1 MNLKESIRRI
11 LREEIKMPLQL
22 KRRVNNDVLDEL
34 IYTVK
39 SLIDSGYD
47 ESDVI
52 YDTVRQFIATKQF
65 KLKNDSEQSYWDS
78 YIEVEEPLVDYVKSK
93 LNIQESVLREETE
106 GYKVNLVKK
115 IIYTLY
121 DNISF
126 IEESTHYGRPLLII
140 YFESDDNAANIESW
154 FDEKISKD
162 IEEWT
167 SGNIVVCP
175 NWVADWDSRK
185 KNADVFINTELIKY
199 DNLGNVVNESVLR
212 EESSAK
218 KKISALIDEYGLYD
232 AAKMLG
238 LSFTQI
244 VKISDT
250 PINPEIANQI
260 LIENMRKGNL
270 TENYKEFIIHSSYD
284 GVFYW
289 ETNTRTGHFSNDR
302 VEQITVA
309 ATPFWDGLDYTP
321 VEIDWFTLY
330 DKDMVN
336 PIYSMG
342 GEGNYF
348 KKFTHQTNFE
358 TVEELNVWYNEVYL
372 PGVYDIIMN
381 SLLPKVYRLV
391 DYELNPR

>member
-1 MNLKESIRRI
+1 MRWFMLTRNILIFLDNMNLKNNIRRI
-11 LREEIKMPLQL
+11 
-22 KRRVNNDVLDEL
+22 
-34 IYTVK
+34 
-39 SLIDSGYD
+39 
-47 ESDVI
+47 
-52 YDTVRQFIATKQF
+52 
-65 KLKNDSEQSYWDS
+65 
-78 YIEVEEPLVDYVKSK
+78 
-93 LNIQESVLREETE
+93 LREETE

-121 DNISF
+121 DNISS
-126 IEESTHYGRPLLII
+126 IEESTFNGKPLLII
-140 YFESDDNAANIESW
+140 YFDSDDTAANIESW
-154 FDEKISKD
+154 FDEKISRD
-162 IEEWT
+162 IREWT

-175 NWVADWDSRK
+175 DWIFNWDSRK

-391 DYELNPR
+391 DFTLNPR